1 MRLDIFPDITFVL
14 WLRRIVRLRIF
25 RDFSRA
31 LEYSVTIPGSID
43 LFVEISIFP
52 LLCRFLF
59 FFLL

>member
-1 MRLDIFPDITFVL
+1 M
-14 WLRRIVRLRIF
+14 RLRIF

-52 LLCRFLF
+52 LPFMSLLILFSFLIG
-59 FFLL
+59 